1 MSSDKME
8 ETKQSVMGKAGE
20 ANKEAKSQLDAANKS
35 SEPSFAD
42 RAKEKAQQAKE
53 KATAAQGK
61 VTGAIGD
68 GWTKTKDKFNNI
80 NQYPDKK

>member
-8 ETKQSVMGKAGE
+8 ETKQSVTGKAGE

-35 SEPSFAD
+35 KDPSFAD
-42 RAKEKAQQAKE
+42 RAKEKAHKVKE
-53 KATAAQGK
+53 GAANAQGK
-61 VTGAIGD
+61 MTGAIGD
-68 GWTKTKDKFNNI
+68 GWAKTKEKFNNV